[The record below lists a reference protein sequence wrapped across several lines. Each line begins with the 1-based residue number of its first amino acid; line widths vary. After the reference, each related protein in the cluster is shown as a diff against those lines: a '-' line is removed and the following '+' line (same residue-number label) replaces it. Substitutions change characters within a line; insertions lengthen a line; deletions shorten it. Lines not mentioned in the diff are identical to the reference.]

1 MNQTSRI
8 LNVMTGGAYSDTLC
22 CRVGR
27 HIDSGSII
35 AVPVGL
41 LIDYAFW
48 SMLGEPDH
56 IRGQL

>member
-8 LNVMTGGAYSDTLC
+8 LNVMTGGAYCDTVC
-22 CRVGR
+22 RRVGG
-27 HIDSGSII
+27 HIDNGSII
-35 AVPVGL
+35 AVPLGF

-56 IRGQL
+56 IRGQV